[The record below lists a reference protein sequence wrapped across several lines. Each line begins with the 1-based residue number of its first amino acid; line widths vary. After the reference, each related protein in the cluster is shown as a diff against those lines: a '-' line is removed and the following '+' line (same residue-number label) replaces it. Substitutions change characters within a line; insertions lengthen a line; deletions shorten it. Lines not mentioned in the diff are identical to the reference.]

1 MRDGP
6 IRETFSRPQQ
16 FAGGGH
22 WCRSKEAL
30 GTEDPGGWLW
40 SRSVMAAPN
49 VSSEIG
55 RLRTVIVHRPGIEIA
70 RITPENKEALLFDDL
85 LWLERAQ
92 EEHDRFTAM
101 MAERGIEVLYF
112 EKLLRDVLDLED
124 VRGQIID
131 DIITPARCGAGVSD
145 RLRESMREA
154 DCDRVVDVLLGG
166 LLERELPEWGVDAL
180 FADLVSDRFHYVLRP
195 LPNLLFMR
203 DNAAWVK
210 NGLMLNVLATPAR
223 ERESLYMREIY
234 RHHPR
239 FRDETFPVWFGN
251 GVDDHFPASIE
262 GGDVLVLSDE
272 TVIVG
277 LGERT
282 APAAVELLARRLFA
296 GSNITN
302 IIVVHLRQARAV
314 MHLDTVF
321 TMIDKSLFNV
331 FPGLLDEIDVHL
343 ITPVGDGLGVAR
355 VDSLE
360 AALGESLGLDKVRF
374 VSTGGDAIGQLR
386 EQWDDG
392 NNTLAIEPGVVIAYQ
407 RNQETNRR
415 LRDAGVEVLELDAS
429 ELCRGRGGSRCMTQP
444 VLRDPV

>member
-1 MRDGP
+1 MIHVG
-6 IRETFSRPQQ
+6 
-16 FAGGGH
+16 
-22 WCRSKEAL
+22 
-30 GTEDPGGWLW
+30 
-40 SRSVMAAPN
+40 
-49 VSSEIG
+49 SEIG
-55 RLRTVIVHRPGIEIA
+55 KLRTVMVHRPGIEIA

-101 MAERGIEVLYF
+101 MTERGIEVLYF
-112 EKLLRDVLDLED
+112 ENLLRDILDMDEIK
-124 VRGQIID
+124 GQIID
-131 DIITPARCGAGVSD
+131 DIITPAECGLGVSN
-145 RLRESMREA
+145 RLRESLREA

-166 LLERELPEWGVDAL
+166 LLERELVEWGVDPL

-203 DNAAWVK
+203 DNAAWVN

-239 FRDETFPVWFGN
+239 FHDSSFPVWYGTAP
-251 GVDDHFPASIE
+251 DEHYPASIE
-262 GGDVLVLSDE
+262 GGDVLVLAED
-272 TVIVG
+272 TVMIG

-296 GSNITN
+296 ESSVEK

-321 TMIDKSLFNV
+321 TMVDKAVFNV
-331 FPGLLDEIDVHL
+331 FPGLLEQIDVHV
-343 ITPVGDGLGVAR
+343 ITGDASGLEVSPADG
-355 VDSLE
+355 LE
-360 AALGESLGLDKVRF
+360 AALRTTLGVDEITF
-374 VSTGGDAIGQLR
+374 VVTGGDAIGQLR

-392 NNTLAIEPGVVIAYQ
+392 NNTVAIEPGVVIAYE

-415 LRDAGVEVLELDAS
+415 LREAGIEVLELDAS

-444 VLRDPV
+444 ILRDPVS